1 MKIQTTNPRGAS
13 IQSQWRRRLARLV
26 ALFAVVM
33 IPVRFPLRAAEPQPL
48 MTTTGKTLVSEDF
61 SAPGLPKTWDARS
74 APQCFSVVDGALRC
88 DSGLAKE
95 HTPFVVVRLPAHDVT
110 VRFSAKFEKAGTI
123 FLAVDG
129 HSDAF
134 GSNTHLIRL
143 ALTPTQATLDQKRG
157 SPESKAA
164 ITVLNRKAR
173 ADGEKIA
180 QPTAGQLADASFYRT
195 EELAVKPVN
204 FGVGEW
210 HDVLFEVSGND
221 LVLHFDDQPPI
232 IAKATVADA
241 AKSRLVFMVSGRG
254 AALFKNVR
262 ASENTRRADW
272 KNEISNSRTN
282 SKP

>member
-1 MKIQTTNPRGAS
+1 MKTPTISALCPAIICHWQ
-13 IQSQWRRRLARLV
+13 RRFSRLAAIIAV
-26 ALFAVVM
+26 AVIVAC
-33 IPVRFPLRAAEPQPL
+33 FPLHAAEPQPL

-272 KNEISNSRTN
+272 KNEISNSKTN
-282 SKP
+282 PKP